1 MTMETLS
8 YQVSFATPAFLGN
21 AEQQAQWRTPP
32 LKALL
37 RQWWRV
43 VVAPD
48 VGYHHGELL
57 RRENALFGCAGGGE
71 EGGGEGGGRSKVQLR
86 LSSWEAG
93 SLAQRPNL
101 QRVDHPET
109 KRKDGSMIRP
119 DADVYLG
126 FGPITVD
133 GMRRAIAPGSAIA
146 TFDLRF
152 PVIEA
157 DALRKTMRLIAW
169 FGTVG
174 SRSRN
179 AWGSLHVEGEDLLGL
194 EGLCDSKL
202 AEQVAARSVNDA
214 LNDRL
219 AGEWPHA
226 LGLCADARPAVWR
239 VVAGKKTNADGKTI
253 FIGFNNWRE
262 VMERLAALK
271 IGFRTQFKFIS
282 GGPHNTVE
290 QRHVLAYPV
299 TNHGLA
305 GLVNAR
311 LASQLRFKVVKD
323 KSGQHFGLITH
334 LPCAMP
340 RAFFEGGQ
348 VRAPEIKTQIEVWE
362 QVHQFLNAQPSNL
375 LTRIRK
381 G

>member
-32 LKALL
+32 FKALL

-43 VVAPD
+43 VVAPE
-48 VGYHHGELL
+48 VGYHNGELL
-57 RRENALFGCAGGGE
+57 RRENAVFGSAGGDDQ
-71 EGGGEGGGRSKVQLR
+71 GGSAGGGRSKVQLR

-109 KRKDGSMIRP
+109 MKNGSMIRP
-119 DADVYLG
+119 EADVYLG
-126 FGPITVD
+126 FGPIVVD
-133 GMRRAIAPGSAIA
+133 GMRRAIAPGSA
-146 TFDLRF
+146 TVTLDLRF
-152 PVIEA
+152 PVNESE
-157 DALRKTMRLIAW
+157 ALRKTMQLIAW

-179 AWGSLHVEGEDLLGL
+179 GWGSLLVEGEGLLGL

-202 AEQVAARSVNDA
+202 AEQVAARSVHAA
-214 LNDRL
+214 LTDRRS
-219 AGEWPHA
+219 GEWPHA
-226 LGLCADARPAVWR
+226 VGLCADARPAVWR
-239 VVAGKKTNADGKTI
+239 VVADKKTNADGKTI
-253 FIGFNNWRE
+253 FVGFNNWRE
-262 VMERLAALK
+262 VMERLAVLK
-271 IGFRTQFKFIS
+271 IGFRTQFKFNS

-290 QRHVLAYPV
+290 RRHVLAYPV

-305 GLVNAR
+305 GLPNAR
-311 LASQLRFKVVKD
+311 LASQLRFKVVRD

-334 LPCAMP
+334 LPCVMP
-340 RAFFEGGQ
+340 RTFFEGSQ
-348 VRAPEIKTQIEVWE
+348 VRAPDVQTQIEVWE
-362 QVHQFLNAQPSNL
+362 QVHQFLNTQPSNL

>member
-1 MTMETLS
+1 MQTLT

-32 LKALL
+32 FKALL

-48 VGYHHGELL
+48 VGYDHRELL
-57 RRENALFGCAGGGE
+57 RRENALFGCAGGGDE
-71 EGGGEGGGRSKVQLR
+71 DGEGGGRSKVRLR
-86 LSSWEAG
+86 LSDWSEG
-93 SLAQRPNL
+93 KLDQRPRL
-101 QRVDHPET
+101 KQLDHPET

-133 GMRRAIAPGSAIA
+133 GMRRAIAPGSTIA
-146 TFDLRF
+146 TFALRF

-157 DALRKTMRLIAW
+157 DALRKTMQLIAW
-169 FGTVG
+169 FGTMG

-179 AWGSLHVEGEDLLGL
+179 AWGSLHVDGEGVQGL

-202 AEQVAARSVNDA
+202 VEQAAARSVSDA

-226 LGLCADARPAVWR
+226 VGLCVDARPAIWR
-239 VVAGKKTNADGKTI
+239 VVGGRDAAQGKY
-253 FIGFNNWRE
+253 IGFNNWRE

-271 IGFRTQFKFIS
+271 IGFRTQFKLNS
-282 GGPHNTVE
+282 GEPHSTVE
-290 QRHVLAYPV
+290 ARHVLAYPV
-299 TNHGLA
+299 TKHGLA
-305 GLVNAR
+305 GLSNAR
-311 LASQLRFKVVKD
+311 LASQLRFKVIKD

-340 RAFFEGGQ
+340 RAFFDGGQ
-348 VRAPEIKTQIEVWE
+348 VRAPDIKAQIDVWQ
-362 QVHQFLNAQPSNL
+362 QVHHFLNAQPPHL

-381 G
+381 A